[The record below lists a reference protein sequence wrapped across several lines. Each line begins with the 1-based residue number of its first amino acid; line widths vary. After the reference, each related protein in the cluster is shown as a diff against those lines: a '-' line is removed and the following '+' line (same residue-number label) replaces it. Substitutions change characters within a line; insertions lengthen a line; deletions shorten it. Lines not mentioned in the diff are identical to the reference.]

1 MQWGPLHYL
10 FCFARQSPI
19 AAKAQA
25 RHPPA
30 MPHLVLI
37 DGPNYVFRAFH
48 AIRQLSNSKGEPT
61 NATFGYARMLRSI
74 FKELQ
79 PTHAAVAFDPR
90 GGTFRHDMYADYKA
104 HRPPMPEDLAVQW
117 PHIFEVTRGF
127 NLPLIQVARYEA
139 DDVIATLARRAEC
152 RGWNVTIVS
161 TDKDLMQ
168 LVGDHTRM
176 LDTMKRIE
184 YDAGEV
190 KAKWGVAP
198 DRIHDLLALA
208 GDTSDNIPGV
218 PGIGPKTAVEL
229 LNTYG
234 DLEGVLEHA
243 PEVKQNKRR
252 ENLIRHV
259 EDARL
264 SYRLVALD
272 EQTPVGATLDELA
285 MQSPDRERLAR
296 LFEQLEFHQ
305 MREEFGAEPSD
316 GKTVPDQ
323 ITERTDVLV
332 DTPEALNRLVTALTF
347 AKLIAVDTETTSL
360 CCHDAALVG
369 LSFAI
374 RPGEGWYVPVG
385 HQAADLFGETP
396 RQLPGADVLFAL
408 KPVLENPDTLKCGHN
423 LKYDIQVL
431 RRAGIE
437 LAGMRYDAMLLAY
450 VDEPGQP
457 AKMDHVALKYLGYRC
472 ISYAEVAG
480 KGARQISFSHVP
492 VTSALPYAAED
503 AEVALRLTQY
513 LRKKLAGRIKR
524 HDDIELP
531 LSRVLAD
538 MEWVGAHLDADK
550 LAELSGRFGKCI
562 DELERRIH
570 QAAGHTFNIQSPKQ
584 LGVLLFET
592 LAIPGGKK
600 TKSGQWATGQEVLEQ
615 LPEDHAVP
623 RLILDVRQLAK
634 LKSTYTDA
642 LQKLIHPE
650 TGRVHTSYNQ
660 AVTTTGRLSSS
671 DPNLQNIPI
680 RSEEGKEIRKAFT
693 AEDGNLLIAAD
704 YSQIELRLMAHFSGD
719 NVLGDAF
726 AHGEDI
732 HAATAAAVNQ
742 VALQDVTRSMRRR
755 AKIIN
760 FGILYG
766 MSAFGLSKQL
776 SVNRGEAQA
785 FIDAYF
791 AQYPAVRRFMEET
804 LDLARAQGYVETLLG
819 HRVYVPEI
827 NAKNGL
833 HRKSAERTAINAP
846 LQGSAADI
854 IKVAMIHLHARLAKE
869 MSEARMILQ
878 VHDEL
883 VVECPEA
890 MASDVSA
897 IMREEMESVTQLH
910 VPLIVDIGQG
920 KNWFAAHQL

>member
-1 MQWGPLHYL
+1 
-10 FCFARQSPI
+10 
-19 AAKAQA
+19 
-25 RHPPA
+25 
-30 MPHLVLI
+30 MPHLALI

-61 NATFGYARMLRSI
+61 NAVFGYVQMLRSI
-74 FKELQ
+74 LKELQ
-79 PTHAAVAFDPR
+79 PTHVAVAFDPK
-90 GGTFRHDMYADYKA
+90 GGTFRNDMYADYKA

-117 PHIFEVTRGF
+117 PHVFEVTRGF
-127 NLPLIQVARYEA
+127 NLPLIQIENFEA
-139 DDVIATLARRAEC
+139 DDVIATLARQAE
-152 RGWNVTIVS
+152 RKGWDVTIVS

-168 LVGDHTRM
+168 LIGNRIWM

-184 YDAGEV
+184 YGADEV
-190 KAKWGVAP
+190 KARWGVSP

-229 LNTYG
+229 LNAYG

-243 PEVKQNKRR
+243 PEIKQHKRR
-252 ENLIRHV
+252 ENLIQYAG
-259 EDARL
+259 DARL

-272 EQTPVGATLDELA
+272 EQTPVGMTLDELTIR
-285 MQSPDRERLAR
+285 SPDREKLRN
-296 LFEQLEFHQ
+296 LFEQLEFHRL
-305 MREEFGAEPSD
+305 MEEFATQPS
-316 GKTVPDQ
+316 GKPAPEQ
-323 ITERTDVLV
+323 QQERTDILV
-332 DTPEALNRLVTALTF
+332 DTPETLKQLIVTLKS

-360 CCHDAALVG
+360 CCHDADLVG
-369 LSFAI
+369 LSFAV

-385 HQAADLFGETP
+385 HRSDDLFGETP
-396 RQLPGADVLFAL
+396 RQLPGADVLSAL
-408 KPVLENPDTLKCGHN
+408 KPVLENPDTPKCGHN
-423 LKYDIQVL
+423 LKYDVQVL

-437 LAGMRYDAMLLAY
+437 LAGIGYDSMLLAY
-450 VDEPGQP
+450 VDEPGQS
-457 AKMDHVALKYLGYRC
+457 AKMDHVALKYLGHRC

-480 KGARQISFSHVP
+480 KGAKRINFSHVP
-492 VTSALPYAAED
+492 LATALPYAAED
-503 AEVALRLTQY
+503 AEVTLRLTHY
-513 LRKKLAGRIKR
+513 LCEKLASRIQR
-524 HDDIELP
+524 HTDIELP

-538 MEWVGAHLDADK
+538 MEWIGAHLDTDK
-550 LAELSGRFGKCI
+550 LAELSGRFGKRI
-562 DELERRIH
+562 DELERHIH
-570 QAAGHTFNIQSPKQ
+570 RAAGNAFNIQSPKQ

-592 LAIPGGKK
+592 LALPGGKK

-615 LPEDHAVP
+615 LAEEHAAP
-623 RLILDVRQLAK
+623 RLILEVRQLAK

-642 LQKLIHPE
+642 LQKLIHPQ

-680 RSEEGKEIRKAFT
+680 RSEEGREIRKAFT
-693 AEDGNLLIAAD
+693 AEGGNLLIAAD

-719 NVLGDAF
+719 KVLSDAF
-726 AHGEDI
+726 ARGEDI

-742 VALQDVTRSMRRR
+742 VALHDVTRDMRRR

-766 MSAFGLSKQL
+766 MSAFGLAKQL
-776 SVNRGEAQA
+776 GAERGEAQA

-791 AQYPAVRRFMEET
+791 AQYPAIHRFMEKT
-804 LDLARAQGYVETLLG
+804 LERARAQGYVETLLG

-833 HRKSAERTAINAP
+833 HRQYAERTAINAP

-869 MSEARMILQ
+869 ASEACMILQ

-883 VVECPEA
+883 VVECPES
-890 MASDVSA
+890 MVKDVSD
-897 IMREEMESVTQLH
+897 IMREEMESVIPLN

-920 KNWFAAHQL
+920 KNWFAAH